1 MYQEQSHL
9 LDPFLE
15 KLIDPVVAELRER
28 IRAQGNQLD
37 VHILF
42 QYMYM
47 LTKTRG
53 YKTIG
58 KEIVSKIF
66 FIKHEQGYLPFF
78 LNSFISFRS
87 AVKFMSHDVTDLE
100 PVFEFLCHMDRTSS
114 PWETRYICFIW
125 LSLICMIPFDL
136 KKIDSSSASQVNGDA
151 LTFRKTYAH

>member
-1 MYQEQSHL
+1 M

-66 FIKHEQGYLPFF
+66 FIEHEQGYLPFF
-78 LNSFISFRS
+78 LIPSFHF
-87 AVKFMSHDVTDLE
+87 VLQ
-100 PVFEFLCHMDRTSS
+100 
-114 PWETRYICFIW
+114 
-125 LSLICMIPFDL
+125 
-136 KKIDSSSASQVNGDA
+136 SSSCHTMSPTWSPCSSSFATWIVHLA
-151 LTFRKTYAH
+151 LGRRDTFALYGCR